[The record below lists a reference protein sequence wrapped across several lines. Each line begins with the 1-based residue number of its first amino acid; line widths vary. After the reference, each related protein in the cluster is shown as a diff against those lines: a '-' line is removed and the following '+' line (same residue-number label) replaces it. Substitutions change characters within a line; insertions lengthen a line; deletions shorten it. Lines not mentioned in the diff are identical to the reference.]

1 MANFLPLNTILVKP
15 AAALVPNT
23 PYTLSNTTVGDVPTA
38 TICGVNTPAH
48 IFVGKG
54 PTAQSGAGVNYAPG
68 DFYNATQG
76 KKPDAAFVAGDTFA
90 IILQGYPIA
99 TLRTTAAIT
108 EGVEVA
114 VDAGGSV
121 SAPAAT
127 DRQIVGVTLAAQ
139 PIAGGEVACLIQVR
153 QNPLFVPT

>member
-15 AAALVPNT
+15 AAALVPFS

-38 TICGVNTPAH
+38 TICGVNTPTH

-54 PTAQSGAGVNYAPG
+54 PTAQSGAGVNYQPG
-68 DFYNATQG
+68 DFYNATAG
-76 KKPDAAFVAGDTFA
+76 KKPEDAFVPGDTFA

-99 TLRTTAAIT
+99 TVRTTAAIT

-114 VDAGGSV
+114 VDAGGSF

-127 DRQIVGVTLAAQ
+127 DRLISGVTLGSQAT
-139 PIAGGEVACLIQVR
+139 AGGLVDILVQVR